1 MLKGRLNP
9 DTQMSSLSSLDY
21 IGSWK
26 AEINDTFRELDAAL
40 KIQNLTV
47 QRAELERLFSN
58 IPRFGGWKVRYP
70 TLLEKAYEIAL
81 DEVIASVRYV
91 PLHSSSAGMWDWEI
105 RWGRNHVCEP
115 AWTAD
120 HAIAQVEKAVAFF
133 KRDIW
138 NEAMD
143 EVAS

>member
-1 MLKGRLNP
+1 MLENALKSE
-9 DTQMSSLSSLDY
+9 TTMSGLSPLDY
-21 IGSWK
+21 IGSSNDVQIYQH
-26 AEINDTFRELDAAL
+26 INSVLNISDLIAQREQLE
-40 KIQNLTV
+40 KILAQ
-47 QRAELERLFSN
+47 F
-58 IPRFGGWKVRYP
+58 PRFNGWKVLYP

-91 PLHSSSAGMWDWEI
+91 PLHSSSAGFWDWEI
-105 RWGRNHVCEP
+105 RWGRNQICEP

-120 HAIAQVEKAVAFF
+120 HAIAQVEKTVAFF
-133 KRDIW
+133 QRDIW